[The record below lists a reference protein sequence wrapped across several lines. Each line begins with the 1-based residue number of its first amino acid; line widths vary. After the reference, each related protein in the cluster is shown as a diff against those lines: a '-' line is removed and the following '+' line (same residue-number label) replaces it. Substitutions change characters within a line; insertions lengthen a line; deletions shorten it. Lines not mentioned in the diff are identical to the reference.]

1 MFPRTWKAQWRTLFI
16 GFCIQF
22 CVSDA
27 QVTQTPQDLDVQE
40 GGPFSLKCSY
50 SAQYRPYFWYHQR
63 PGAQPQLILSISS
76 QGNISKNGFMADYR
90 QNGKESNLFRSRA
103 QLQDVGS
110 YFCAV
115 EAHSNK
121 FTWGSGTRLI
131 ITPNLTN
138 SEPSVY
144 QLEDKKESNVTAC
157 LVTDF
162 SPNPIGVKIKKTDS
176 DAESFNGSVV
186 VVKEDDSEG
195 SASLGVV
202 RWGKADDEF
211 HCSATY
217 QGKDYDVKEEKGS
230 CSADEMSSTPVFET
244 DERLNLLSLT
254 VLGLRVI
261 FIKSVALNLILT
273 YRAWSR

>member
-1 MFPRTWKAQWRTLFI
+1 MDSWLFF
-16 GFCIQF
+16 FCF
-22 CVSDA
+22 HFNFWVSIS
-27 QVTQTPQDLDVQE
+27 QVTQTPLYKEVKE
-40 GGPFSLKCSY
+40 GDWVTINCNFSTAYSY
-50 SAQYRPYFWYHQR
+50 FHWYRQVPRMPLSY
-63 PGAQPQLILSISS
+63 LLSITSS
-76 QGNISKNGFMADYR
+76 QNVTEKGLRAEYLDKG
-90 QNGKESNLFRSRA
+90 QRSCLHLPSSL
-103 QLQDVGS
+103 LQDSGT

-115 EAHSNK
+115 NPQLDTRS
-121 FTWGSGTRLI
+121 FLFGSGTRLI
-131 ITPNLTN
+131 VLPDLTN